1 MGRDGSVLFLL
12 DGDELED
19 PDTSSL
25 SLSCSRSSEGGLCN
39 ESARETTSVLEW
51 CNCGGISTGGQ

>member
-1 MGRDGSVLFLL
+1 MGRDGAVLFWF

-25 SLSCSRSSEGGLCN
+25 SFCSSGSSEGGLCN